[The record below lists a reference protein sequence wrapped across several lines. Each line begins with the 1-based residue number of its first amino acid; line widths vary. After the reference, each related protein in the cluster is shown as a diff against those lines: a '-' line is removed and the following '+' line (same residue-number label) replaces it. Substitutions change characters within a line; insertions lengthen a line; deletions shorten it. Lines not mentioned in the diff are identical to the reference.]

1 MINED
6 FLKESDENII
16 TGSQVANMLGMGDIY
31 KRGQEQIAQEEQM
44 KEDVRSMFS
53 QLTERINKVPKGM
66 EIFE

>member
-66 EIFE
+66 EIFV